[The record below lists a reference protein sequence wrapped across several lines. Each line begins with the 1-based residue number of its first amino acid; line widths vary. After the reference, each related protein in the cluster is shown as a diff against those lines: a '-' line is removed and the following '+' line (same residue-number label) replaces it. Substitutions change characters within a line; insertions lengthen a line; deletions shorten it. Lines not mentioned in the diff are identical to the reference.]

1 MEETNNNDKTK
12 TVDAKVLSKVSPPP
26 VGVSTPPTTVQD
38 VKKSIPV
45 PISVKMSSKLVSIVM
60 SSDTVKGVRLKMGL
74 EKDAKI
80 KKAMRKFGNRFKVD
94 YKSLK
99 FFQGGTELTGR
110 EIVGDMNGNEVIVF
124 GELKN

>member
-1 MEETNNNDKTK
+1 MEETNNNIK
-12 TVDAKVLSKVSPPP
+12 SKSNASSV
-26 VGVSTPPTTVQD
+26 PPTHYTGKD
-38 VKKSIPV
+38 GEKSLPV
-45 PISVKMSSKLVSIVM
+45 PMSVKMSSKLVSIAM

-110 EIVGDMNGNEVIVF
+110 EIVGDMNGSEVIVF
-124 GELKN
+124 GKLNN